1 MLKSAAVLL
10 ACCTAQLQA
19 SHAAEH
25 TVRTLVVGDHI
36 AFPVVGAFQ
45 PADPF
50 LVTHENESRIPPGC
64 WIRKSTLYGGK
75 QDGVE
80 VIAVHNGKLTIT
92 VIPTRG
98 MSILSVE
105 RNGVVELG
113 WKSPVTEVVHPKFIN
128 LEARGGLGWLDGF
141 NEWMTRCGLEYAGHP
156 GLDQFTNN
164 TGDQASMML
173 SLHGKIGN
181 IPASQALVMIET
193 KAPHRITI
201 SGSVSERMFYGPKLD
216 LRTEVSFLPG
226 EESFRISDSV
236 TNAGAFDQEFQL
248 IYHAN
253 YGEPLLEA
261 GSKFAAPIKTVTP
274 MNDQA
279 AKSVSAYA
287 TYKGPTKGFVEEV
300 FLLEPLA
307 DKGGKTTAL
316 LSNAAGDL
324 GTSLTWSVSE
334 LPYLTQW
341 KNTAAEADGYV
352 TGIEP
357 GTGYPFNRRVE
368 RHFGRVP
375 KLAPNETRSFTL
387 DFGIHHGAEA
397 VKAVEKRIAAL
408 QGDVKVEVRSA
419 APVVPKI
426 TEAK

>member
-1 MLKSAAVLL
+1 MLKSLTAVLL
-10 ACCTAQLQA
+10 VCCVTQLQA
-19 SHAAEH
+19 AERN
-25 TVRTLVVGDHI
+25 VGTLVAEDHI
-36 AFPVVGAFQ
+36 AFQVVSANGRIE
-45 PADPF
+45 PF
-50 LVTHENESRIPPGC
+50 LVAHEDEDRIPPGC
-64 WIRKSTLYGGK
+64 WVRKWNLYGGK

-80 VIAVHNGKLTIT
+80 LVAIHNGKLTIT
-92 VIPTRG
+92 VVASRG
-98 MSILSVE
+98 MSILDVRHGDE
-105 RNGVVELG
+105 VELG
-113 WKSPVTEVVHPKFIN
+113 WNSPVNEVVHPKFIN

-156 GLDQFTNN
+156 GLDQFTTN

-181 IPASQALVMIET
+181 IPASRAIVTIDT
-193 KAPHRITI
+193 KPPHRIAIRGT
-201 SGSVSERMFYGPKLD
+201 VSERMFYGPKLE
-216 LRTEVSFLPG
+216 LTTEVSFVPG
-226 EESFRISDSV
+226 EEAFRISDTV

-253 YGEPLLEA
+253 YGQPLLGA
-261 GSKFAAPIKTVTP
+261 GAKLRAAAKSVTP
-274 MNDQA
+274 MNDHA
-279 AKSVSAYA
+279 AKSVKDFA

-307 DKGGKTTAL
+307 DKSGKTTAL

-419 APVVPKI
+419 TPVVPKI